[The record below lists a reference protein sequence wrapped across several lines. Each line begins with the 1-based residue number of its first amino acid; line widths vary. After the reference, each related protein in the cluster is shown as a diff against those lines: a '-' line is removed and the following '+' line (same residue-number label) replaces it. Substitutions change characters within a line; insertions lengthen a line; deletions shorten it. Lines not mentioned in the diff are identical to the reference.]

1 MKIKKNIDDLFKESF
16 ENLEVSPSPE
26 VWKNIQTKLK
36 EEDDRK
42 VIPIWIKLS
51 GIAALL
57 VLFFTVGN
65 FLLNDSLNQT
75 VTPIVFENKL
85 NTKLLNETL
94 QESTLPIDKANANE
108 DGYDAGITTKNTTEV
123 ENSNSKVII
132 ANHKKSKESVNPQNK
147 GPFQ

>member
-1 MKIKKNIDDLFKESF
+1 M
-16 ENLEVSPSPE
+16 
-26 VWKNIQTKLK
+26 
-36 EEDDRK
+36 
-42 VIPIWIKLS
+42 
-51 GIAALL
+51 
-57 VLFFTVGN
+57 FFTVGN

-94 QESTLPIDKANANE
+94 QESTLPIDKSNANE

-132 ANHKKSKESVNPQNK
+132 ANHKKSKESVNPQN
-147 GPFQ
+147 